1 MGGGGKSNT
10 TTSEFKPPQEF
21 MDAYKEALA
30 MARGPANKPYQQ
42 YTGQLVAGLSPTQ
55 QQGIANVNA
64 AQGMALPAIQRG
76 MQYTT
81 EAARGI
87 TPELYNQFY
96 SPYVRD
102 VANTTFANLMESQ
115 AQQQSGLKGGAI
127 QAGAFGGDR
136 SGVAQ
141 SEMARQ
147 QQLANAMA
155 MSNIYQQGYT
165 QATGL
170 AGQQVANLGAMGQQ
184 LAGLGAGA
192 QGSVLQGA
200 QAQMAA
206 GAQEQATEQA
216 RLQAAYDQWMQ
227 YQAYPYQQAQFFA
240 NIAQGL
246 GAGAGGSS
254 STTAPAPNLGSQI
267 LGGVGAIGSIYS
279 DKRMKEN
286 IQAVG
291 KLNDGQTVYRYNFK
305 GDPKTQIGLLAQEV
319 EESKPGAVTQ
329 VKGLKMVD
337 YKGATEDAA
346 EMSSMGGVV
355 MPSSDRQGLAGGGIP
370 YYPYGNAL
378 GYVPEGKI
386 NVRSASIPDAPKPY
400 EDEGLAAGW
409 QDIKPLSQSQIGGLR
424 QMASDL
430 GLDLPEKKSAEDN
443 GDGEDNERA
452 PGLFSG
458 LVRSLRG
465 NAANGG
471 VAARGHYADGGI
483 GISPSQEDDEGV
495 AAVPMP
501 EAEFNAPAGLAQAE
515 SGDRFEARN
524 PQGYVGR
531 MQFGPARLE
540 DARSAGVIPPEM
552 SSEAFRVDPNA
563 QKAAEAWHF
572 KDINDFIDRSG
583 ISSVEGRRI
592 KGIPVTRDG
601 LVSVAHLGGKT
612 GLKRFVESGGR
623 YDPADANGTRLS
635 DYLAMSAGN
644 VKSQGVVPV
653 VAPPMPEESD
663 GVAAA
668 AMPEGQEGSFVIPG
682 EKPRSGLGGIFDIK
696 KAFASEENPS
706 LIERVMGRRLS
717 PEARSAVMNAS
728 FALMAG
734 RSPFFFTNL
743 GEAGK
748 VGTQTYYNALQQQR
762 ELAKQQADIALEK
775 EGRDIQRMGTSAQIA
790 SVILPLI
797 KALAATNQPI
807 PPQYQ
812 RILDQAFPPGSNQRA
827 KIDREIASGGASAV
841 TEATPGAIPP
851 TTADQSTEA
860 LSAPVVEDDLRNI
873 YEKLPD
879 ELNPYEWDRRA
890 KQADSV
896 GAVELAQQYRETARE
911 IRDADYEKGFINV
924 PGEGRVPWPYKME
937 QELDVSGAKEEQNIA
952 IKALDEAETE
962 IQKMQSGFSQKT
974 LTLNGL
980 ADALSKGET
989 GALSELKAYTI
1000 NVLNSFGMAGAEEVE
1015 QAQNIQEIVRFLGEA
1030 LANNPDAKQ
1039 NFGPQISNADI
1050 KIMMGVQGSV
1060 SDLPGANRR
1069 VVGAALGKLA
1079 WDKEKVRAWTEFS
1092 QKARESGKRPT
1103 RSDITKFN
1111 MDFSEG
1117 KYTDGKTAPDYVR
1130 EATANTPVM
1139 GEINWSDPG
1148 KARLKEGYKYIVPR
1162 GTYPIGTFEDN
1173 VVVMWDGEKLVEV
1186 E

>member
-1 MGGGGKSNT
+1 MGGGGKGSNT

-30 MARGPANKPYQQ
+30 MARGPANKPYEQ

-115 AQQQSGLKGGAI
+115 AQQQSNLKGGAI
-127 QAGAFGGDR
+127 QANAFGGDR
-136 SGVAQ
+136 SGVAA
-141 SEMARQ
+141 SELARQ

-246 GAGAGGSS
+246 GAGAGGTS

-267 LGGVGAIGSIYS
+267 LGGIGAIGSIYSGS

-337 YKGATEDAA
+337 YKGATDDAA

-370 YYPYGNAL
+370 YYPYGNAI

-386 NVRSASIPDAPKPY
+386 NIRSASIPDAPKPY

-443 GDGEDNERA
+443 GDGEDSERA

-696 KAFASEENPS
+696 KAFASEKNPS

-827 KIDREIASGGASAV
+827 KIDREIASGGASAA
-841 TEATPGAIPP
+841 TESTPGAIPP

-937 QELDVSGAKEEQNIA
+937 QELDLAAKKERQAIA
-952 IKALDEAETE
+952 IKTRQEADEGF
-962 IQKMQSGFSQKT
+962 IKLQSGFSQKSQ
-974 LTLNGL
+974 TLNGL
-980 ADALSKGET
+980 ADALTKGET
-989 GALSELKAYTI
+989 GALSELKAYAI
-1000 NVLNSFGMAGAEEVE
+1000 NVLNSFNLAGAEQIE
-1015 QAQNIQEIVRFLGEA
+1015 QATSLQDISRYFGES

-1039 NFGPQISNADI
+1039 NFGPQISDSDI
-1050 KIMMGVQGSV
+1050 KIMMGVQGSIA
-1060 SDLPGANRR
+1060 DLPGANRR

-1079 WDKEKVRAWTEFS
+1079 WDKEKVRAWSEFTGQADS
-1092 QKARESGKRPT
+1092 ANKILSASE
-1103 RSDITKFN
+1103 ILKFN
-1111 MDFSEG
+1111 TDFSEG
-1117 KYTDGKTAPDYVR
+1117 KYTNGKTAMDYVR
-1130 EATANTPVM
+1130 EAIAATPVK
-1139 GEINWSDPG
+1139 GEVSYDTPLDYFV
-1148 KARLKEGYKYIVPR
+1148 KGYKYIMPDGR
-1162 GTYPIGTFEDN
+1162 TKIYTGSEDDN
-1173 VVVMWDGEKLVEV
+1173 YFVDAE
-1186 E
+1186 

>member
-1 MGGGGKSNT
+1 MGGGKSNT
-10 TTSEFKPPQEF
+10 TTSEFKPPKEF

-115 AQQQSGLKGGAI
+115 AQQQSNLKGGAI
-127 QAGAFGGDR
+127 QANAFGGDR
-136 SGVAQ
+136 SGVAA
-141 SEMARQ
+141 SELARQ

-346 EMSSMGGVV
+346 EMSSIGGVV

-370 YYPYGNAL
+370 YYPYGNAI

-386 NVRSASIPDAPKPY
+386 NIRSASIPDAPKPY

-443 GDGEDNERA
+443 GDGEDNEPA

-471 VAARGHYADGGI
+471 VAARGHYADGGL
-483 GISPSQEDDEGV
+483 GVAPSQEEDQDYG
-495 AAVPMP
+495 P
-501 EAEFNAPAGLAQAE
+501 EA
-515 SGDRFEARN
+515 
-524 PQGYVGR
+524 
-531 MQFGPARLE
+531 
-540 DARSAGVIPPEM
+540 
-552 SSEAFRVDPNA
+552 
-563 QKAAEAWHF
+563 
-572 KDINDFIDRSG
+572 
-583 ISSVEGRRI
+583 
-592 KGIPVTRDG
+592 
-601 LVSVAHLGGKT
+601 
-612 GLKRFVESGGR
+612 VESVPIEGLGAASEVLP
-623 YDPADANGTRLS
+623 DE
-635 DYLAMSAGN
+635 
-644 VKSQGVVPV
+644 VVV
-653 VAPPMPEESD
+653 PEESD

-668 AMPEGQEGSFVIPG
+668 ATPEDQAPPFVIPG

-762 ELAKQQADIALEK
+762 ELAKQQADIALTEQ
-775 EGRDIQRMGTSAQIA
+775 ERETQRMNAETARVNAARQLYAQMLPQIRFWQMRNPGKPLPPEYQRVIDAAYPPSATTGVQAPPSLGTISGPSPIA
-790 SVILPLI
+790 PAPGI
-797 KALAATNQPI
+797 ATNAPETYV
-807 PPQYQ
+807 P
-812 RILDQAFPPGSNQRA
+812 
-827 KIDREIASGGASAV
+827 SA
-841 TEATPGAIPP
+841 PAIPSVEGAP
-851 TTADQSTEA
+851 EVVSSSTSGNSELDA
-860 LSAPVVEDDLRNI
+860 LYSQ
-873 YEKLPD
+873 LPD
-879 ELNPYEWDRRA
+879 EMNPNEWNRIAEDAMTIEDYFRA
-890 KQADSV
+890 SQRAAELTRQYQENGIPLPGGVVPFPGSIELQTQKT
-896 GAVELAQQYRETARE
+896 GAEEAKKSDVKIVSDLSAQMS
-911 IRDADYEKGFINV
+911 D
-924 PGEGRVPWPYKME
+924 
-937 QELDVSGAKEEQNIA
+937 
-952 IKALDEAETE
+952 
-962 IQKMQSGFSQKT
+962 MQSGFSSRTMIVDGLRESLSTAETGKFAEIKT
-974 LTLNGL
+974 DIVNAMNTFGL
-980 ADALSKGET
+980 ANADMVEEAADLQTAMKYFAQSI
-989 GALSELKAYTI
+989 LDS
-1000 NVLNSFGMAGAEEVE
+1000 GMKDK
-1015 QAQNIQEIVRFLGEA
+1015 I
-1030 LANNPDAKQ
+1030 
-1039 NFGPQISNADI
+1039 GPQISNADLI
-1050 KIMMGVQGSV
+1050 LVAQGQGTIEN
-1060 SDLPGANRR
+1060 LPAANRR
-1069 VVGAALGKLA
+1069 IIGAMYGKLMYDKAKAEA
-1079 WDKEKVRAWTEFS
+1079 WD
-1092 QKARESGKRPT
+1092 
-1103 RSDITKFN
+1103 
-1111 MDFSEG
+1111 
-1117 KYTDGKTAPDYVR
+1117 DYVSER
-1130 EATANTPVM
+1130 GGIQNISATDSRQWQRKFGEENPIGEFTERGIAETPVA
-1139 GEINWSDPG
+1139 GELSVKRKPEYF
-1148 KARLKEGYKYIVPR
+1148 KEGFKYVDPKNGRIFIVKGFQTVNDKTVP
-1162 GTYPIGTFEDN
+1162 
-1173 VVVMWDGEKLVEV
+1173 VMEYVQ
-1186 E
+1186 

>member
-1 MGGGGKSNT
+1 MGGGGKGSNT

-286 IQAVG
+286 IQAIG

-386 NVRSASIPDAPKPY
+386 GISGDTIAKRAPSPM

-443 GDGEDNERA
+443 GDGEENERA

-458 LVRSLRG
+458 IVGALRG

-471 VAARGHYADGGI
+471 VAARGYYADGGS
-483 GISPSQEDDEGV
+483 GVSPSQEEDQDYG
-495 AAVPMP
+495 P
-501 EAEFNAPAGLAQAE
+501 EA
-515 SGDRFEARN
+515 
-524 PQGYVGR
+524 
-531 MQFGPARLE
+531 
-540 DARSAGVIPPEM
+540 
-552 SSEAFRVDPNA
+552 
-563 QKAAEAWHF
+563 
-572 KDINDFIDRSG
+572 
-583 ISSVEGRRI
+583 
-592 KGIPVTRDG
+592 
-601 LVSVAHLGGKT
+601 
-612 GLKRFVESGGR
+612 VESVPIEGLGAASEVPP
-623 YDPADANGTRLS
+623 DE
-635 DYLAMSAGN
+635 
-644 VKSQGVVPV
+644 VVV
-653 VAPPMPEESD
+653 PEESD

-668 AMPEGQEGSFVIPG
+668 ATPEDQAPPFVIPG
-682 EKPRSGLGGIFDIK
+682 EKPRSGLGNIFDLRR
-696 KAFASEENPS
+696 AFASEENPS
-706 LIERVMGRRLS
+706 LIERVMGRRMS
-717 PEARSAVMNAS
+717 PEARSAIMNAS

-734 RSPFFFTNL
+734 RSPFFATNL
-743 GEAGK
+743 GQAGL
-748 VGTQTYYNALQQQR
+748 VGSQAYYNALAQKQAAEKQEAEFAQQQYMAQTGRMTAETARDKAIR
-762 ELAKQQADIALEK
+762 EQKEAAERERLIEEAISKLPPEQQALARISPDKFFGASDPPSVIQEYLMAKK
-775 EGRDIQRMGTSAQIA
+775 EGFAGTLADWKKIGTNTATRSFAPIPYTRPDGTIGYGIPREDGTFVDIETPEGVEFLSPFERARQGAAGTAEGKITTEQ
-790 SVILPLI
+790 
-797 KALAATNQPI
+797 ALAAPSDVAAADQALA
-807 PPQYQ
+807 
-812 RILDQAFPPGSNQRA
+812 ILDQIVANPNIEMGTGFSSIMNTIPGTVGYDFQNLVNQA
-827 KIDREIASGGASAV
+827 K
-841 TEATPGAIPP
+841 
-851 TTADQSTEA
+851 
-860 LSAPVVEDDLRNI
+860 
-873 YEKLPD
+873 
-879 ELNPYEWDRRA
+879 
-890 KQADSV
+890 
-896 GAVELAQQYRETARE
+896 
-911 IRDADYEKGFINV
+911 
-924 PGEGRVPWPYKME
+924 
-937 QELDVSGAKEEQNIA
+937 SGAFLTA
-952 IKALDEAETE
+952 IDKL
-962 IQKMQSGFSQKT
+962 QGM
-974 LTLNGL
+974 
-980 ADALSKGET
+980 
-989 GALSELKAYTI
+989 GALSNTEGLAATAAIARMDTATSKQAFLKAVADYRALVNAGRLRALERMRSSGQQYVPPPSTSTESPAEQ
-1000 NVLNSFGMAGAEEVE
+1000 NSGPVY
-1015 QAQNIQEIVRFLGEA
+1015 IY
-1030 LANNPDAKQ
+1030 NPDTKELE
-1039 NFGPQISNADI
+1039 PQ
-1050 KIMMGVQGSV
+1050 Q
-1060 SDLPGANRR
+1060 
-1069 VVGAALGKLA
+1069 
-1079 WDKEKVRAWTEFS
+1079 
-1092 QKARESGKRPT
+1092 
-1103 RSDITKFN
+1103 
-1111 MDFSEG
+1111 
-1117 KYTDGKTAPDYVR
+1117 
-1130 EATANTPVM
+1130 
-1139 GEINWSDPG
+1139 
-1148 KARLKEGYKYIVPR
+1148 
-1162 GTYPIGTFEDN
+1162 
-1173 VVVMWDGEKLVEV
+1173 
-1186 E
+1186 